1 MKNLKKIKREKLK
14 EIKGGGLPGMK
25 RCYDEVTCER
35 RIYYAAGTL
44 NSPCAP
50 DLPVCLPQEG

>member
-1 MKNLKKIKREKLK
+1 
-14 EIKGGGLPGMK
+14 MK

-50 DLPVCLPQEG
+50 DLPVCLPQEGLKYTNSLL